1 MKRTQW
7 MMRWLYPAAFAIGWI
22 GFVGPIDDAAA
33 QGRGGGRGGA
43 VHAGHRGGGRQAGLG
58 ADGEDPGFLAS
69 DAQQGAIGRAP
80 GQGRPRGAGA

>member
-22 GFVGPIDDAAA
+22 GFVGPIEDAAA

-43 VHAGHRGGGRQAGLG
+43 
-58 ADGEDPGFLAS
+58 GFSGVPKEQMRLWPIPYFNARCVEIR
-69 DAQQGAIGRAP
+69 DWP
-80 GQGRPRGAGA
+80 